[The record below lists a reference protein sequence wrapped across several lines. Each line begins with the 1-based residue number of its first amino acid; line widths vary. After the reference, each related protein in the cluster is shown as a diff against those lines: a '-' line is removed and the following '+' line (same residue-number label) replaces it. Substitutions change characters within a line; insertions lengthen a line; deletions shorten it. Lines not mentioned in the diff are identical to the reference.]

1 MINLQRPVET
11 YEFSKLENVLT
22 VVVTALQW
30 CDLWDRVE
38 LIDVGVANRGLQ
50 GVDDVGIGLR

>member
-1 MINLQRPVET
+1 MQAFYALDNESSRPVET

-38 LIDVGVANRGLQ
+38 
-50 GVDDVGIGLR
+50 